1 MVITW
6 PVKTESI
13 LLFGPVAYMRE
24 QFVRN
29 FFQTYTCIY
38 SQQLS
43 NEDINMQDPH
53 AKESTMDLL
62 TNKYFI

>member
-6 PVKTESI
+6 PVKTDSESI

-43 NEDINMQDPH
+43 NENINMQDPH

-62 TNKYFI
+62 TKK